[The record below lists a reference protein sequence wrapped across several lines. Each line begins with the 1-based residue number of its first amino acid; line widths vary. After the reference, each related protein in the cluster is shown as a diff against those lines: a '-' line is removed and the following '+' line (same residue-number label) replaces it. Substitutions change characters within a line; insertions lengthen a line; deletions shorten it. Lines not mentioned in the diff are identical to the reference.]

1 MAVAVAAALVG
12 LVLDARGI
20 AVLGRDTAPG
30 RAAKTADDRA
40 DGSALTG
47 IAVTGVVADHGACRS
62 ARSGGLCGIEFG
74 RAR

>member
-1 MAVAVAAALVG
+1 MAVAVALVC

-20 AVLGRDTAPG
+20 AVLGPDTAFG

-40 DGSALTG
+40 DGSALTS

-62 ARSGGLCGIEFG
+62 ARSGALGGVAFG